1 MHYLLQQVRVQPN
14 LGGGEGGGGG
24 GTVTPVM
31 ISNEYSMHVRYAHR
45 QVEEVLGRVRLAK
58 HSAQRAENRLAIS
71 VLRQSFE
78 ALGTRFSS
86 ALLALLSF
94 KRTNADADGAAA
106 RALPSASPSAA
117 PCYSIYSLYSHKP
130 TNTDAEGAG
139 AALPS
144 ASPSAVSCSTSKAW
158 HKHAEKVHSAGF
170 TCFTLLVLHFTCFTL
185 LVL

>member
-1 MHYLLQQVRVQPN
+1 M
-14 LGGGEGGGGG
+14 
-24 GTVTPVM
+24 
-31 ISNEYSMHVRYAHR
+31 
-45 QVEEVLGRVRLAK
+45 EEVLGRVRLAK

-78 ALGTRFSS
+78 ALGPRFSS
-86 ALLALLSF
+86 ALLALLALLSY

-106 RALPSASPSAA
+106 RALPSAPPSAA
-117 PCYSIYSLYSHKP
+117 PRCSMYSLYSCKR

-158 HKHAEKVHSAGF
+158 HTHVEKVLSADFTCFTRLVLWF
-170 TCFTLLVLHFTCFTL
+170 TCFTLLVL
-185 LVL
+185 